1 MDPIVE
7 IDSDG
12 NGQVTLY
19 RYGKTWRIPVVRWVG
34 QPLPYQPPDNIM
46 SRLAQAE
53 LNRMQE
59 CWGLDD

>member
-19 RYGKTWRIPVVRWVG
+19 CYGK
-34 QPLPYQPPDNIM
+34 
-46 SRLAQAE
+46 
-53 LNRMQE
+53 MQE